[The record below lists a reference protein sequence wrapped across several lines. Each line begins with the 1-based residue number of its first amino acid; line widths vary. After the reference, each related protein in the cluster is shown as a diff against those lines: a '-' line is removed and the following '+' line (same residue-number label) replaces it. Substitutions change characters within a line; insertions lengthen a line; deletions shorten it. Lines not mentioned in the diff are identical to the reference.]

1 MNFRGAWISAY
12 GGADMG
18 NKARWQTA
26 PPALAVLSFV
36 WFVFAPTPGFG
47 DRMVNV

>member
-1 MNFRGAWISAY
+1 MA
-12 GGADMG
+12 
-18 NKARWQTA
+18 QTWGTKLA
-26 PPALAVLSFV
+26 GKQLLQLLAVLSFV